1 MEQTLT
7 HWVCAC
13 KNIGRPYD
21 GVQEREWTVRVNVS
35 ISLFLFESYA
45 LGASLHHYLY
55 ILNPSSL
62 NGHSMLNSNDVSSNI
77 NLHKVE
83 LRHLLRRIRRLRKY
97 LCLYPLSRTHSTLMD
112 TNSCSHNLIFMGE
125 PLRQKPPRILC
136 SFLKICYASISE

>member
-83 LRHLLRRIRRLRKY
+83 HTEAFIK
-97 LCLYPLSRTHSTLMD
+97 TDKT
-112 TNSCSHNLIFMGE
+112 TQKIFMSI
-125 PLRQKPPRILC
+125 PLVAHPFHVNGHQ
-136 SFLKICYASISE
+136 FMFT